1 MAKIG
6 YFATYARFDTV
17 DKEAAAA
24 FLGADNIVGDT
35 FTVDHEITP
44 DSNKAWIVNPFGEK
58 NGLFKSKG
66 C

>member
-35 FTVDHEITP
+35 FTKLLLIQIKHGSLILSVKKWAI
-44 DSNKAWIVNPFGEK
+44 
-58 NGLFKSKG
+58 
-66 C
+66 